1 MRGGRV
7 RPGITLTGIPRVGLR
22 DSGRRMRS
30 RTGRGSALRVVVGGQ
45 RVEVRVELP
54 GQVQVVGVGGVLH
67 RYETLGSNPSCRR
80 SRRCIRSAS
89 TRRSCAFRAA
99 AGRNSGR
106 TPRGFSACAR
116 ASAAVGIRIG
126 TALIVGVGALDV
138 ELRDDEGLV
147 AAPHGEVGHE
157 AGFGLP
163 AGVVVDRHHVAVAG
177 AGFDDALRIFAPVV
191 EARSED
197 QVLRVGFADGLARDL
212 EIVVG
217 DGRAEFLAVGF
228 GDGLRRGDAL
238 LRP

>member
-1 MRGGRV
+1 MV
-7 RPGITLTGIPRVGLR
+7 RI
-22 DSGRRMRS
+22 RR
-30 RTGRGSALRVVVGGQ
+30 AAVAVVVF
-45 RVEVRVELP
+45 EVHPPGAVARFEQPQAEILVELP
-54 GQVQVVGVGGVLH
+54 AVSL
-67 RYETLGSNPSCRR
+67 
-80 SRRCIRSAS
+80 
-89 TRRSCAFRAA
+89 RAHEPA
-99 AGRNSGR
+99 
-106 TPRGFSACAR
+106 
-116 ASAAVGIRIG
+116 AAVGIRIG